1 MLGGCRNLRILNPA
15 MFAPK
20 REILKFHSFL
30 VLFCQMQPARFNL
43 IKF

>member
-1 MLGGCRNLRILNPA
+1 MSAL
-15 MFAPK
+15 K

-30 VLFCQMQPARFNL
+30 VLFCQMQPARFDL